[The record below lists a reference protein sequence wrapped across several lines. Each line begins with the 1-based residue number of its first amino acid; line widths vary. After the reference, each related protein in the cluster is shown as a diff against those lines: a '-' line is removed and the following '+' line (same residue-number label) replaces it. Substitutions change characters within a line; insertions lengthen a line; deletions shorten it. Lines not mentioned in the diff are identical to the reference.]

1 MHLAVFANDKRV
13 KRKKKQGVLVR
24 VSFPLVRLDFRSVKP
39 GLNEKV
45 CVVAPCILD
54 TYLPLLTLCRGVCWA
69 LHPVGMCELPI
80 DSRATICGMSQPR
93 YGGSLGQR
101 ASKFW

>member
-1 MHLAVFANDKRV
+1 M
-13 KRKKKQGVLVR
+13 
-24 VSFPLVRLDFRSVKP
+24 PE
-39 GLNEKV
+39 LNEKV
-45 CVVAPCILD
+45 CVVAPCTLD

-101 ASKFW
+101 ASKFWRVGVIYRVFSWCCLLLFCVSTIVCARV